1 MRYRIYL
8 SIFLFLTVIEF
19 SNGQALPGENG
30 NMPGVESSWFP
41 SRQHAFVFRN
51 WTLVPVDRLAKVL
64 ETSVENVS
72 AMATSMGLSAQENI
86 EPQWNSSKGYITVL
100 RSNWNL
106 LNYDQLITLLGIT
119 RTELAWRLK
128 EDDFLYVKL
137 GNLKPFCTPLIYE
150 APTKEI
156 GVKALQ
162 ISKWVKEIGNLAF
175 APEKPRFSFLNDFPK
190 QVNEKEIPDHPIL
203 NNGTDSTGFR
213 LRMVSSYC
221 AEFGD
226 PLMDKDLGS
235 FPEGLLYKL
244 AKVGVNAIWLHTVL
258 NTLVA
263 PNGDF
268 PGSADAPKRIEGLKK
283 LVKRAARFGIGI
295 YLYMN
300 EPRGLETRFF
310 ESSENRKRLE
320 GVKETDYAALC
331 TTVPEVR
338 EWLTNS
344 LKTVFQD
351 VPNLAGIFT
360 ITGSENLTSCIS
372 HGKQKE
378 CKRCKDRAY
387 SDIMVE
393 LISAMEKGVKSGNPK
408 ANVIVWDWGWDDRF
422 AETIIKGIPKSCWLM
437 SVSEW
442 SLPIVRGGI
451 QSSVGEY
458 SISSVGPG
466 PRALDHWKIAREA
479 GLKTV
484 AKVQV
489 NSTWEMSI
497 VPALP
502 TMDLV
507 AQHAENLSK
516 ESVTGVM
523 LSWSLG
529 GYPSANIDLFQSWKT
544 GKMEENLNAL
554 SNKYYGE
561 KATPWIR
568 KAWTQFSE
576 GFREYPYHIS
586 TVYQGPQQVGPAN
599 PFYIQP
605 TGMISTMVGF
615 PYDDLNHWKAV
626 YPEKIWADQM
636 VKVAEGFEKGCRTLK
651 DGLKQPGIGDQ
662 KALRVE
668 LDRATA
674 VAIHFSSVANQARFI
689 MARDRFYASTDPKTK
704 QACIVKM
711 RGITMEEIKLV
722 KRMIPI
728 LKKDPYIA
736 FESSNHYYYVPQTLL
751 EKYINLKVVLE
762 RLNKLGN

>member
-1 MRYRIYL
+1 MRTKL
-8 SIFLFLTVIEF
+8 FFSIFLFLLAIQF
-19 SNGQALPGENG
+19 SSGQDLPGEKG
-30 NMPGVESSWFP
+30 TTPAVEFSWFP

-51 WTLVPVDRLAKVL
+51 WTMVPVERLAKVL
-64 ETSVENVS
+64 ETSVENISGLAV
-72 AMATSMGLSAQENI
+72 SMGLPPQDNI
-86 EPQWNSSKGYITVL
+86 EPQWNSSKGYITVI

-106 LNYDQLITLLGIT
+106 LNYDQLVNLLGISC
-119 RTELAWRLK
+119 RELAWRLK

-137 GNLKPFCTPLIYE
+137 GNLKPLCPPLYYVNPDME
-150 APTKEI
+150 MAAKS
-156 GVKALQ
+156 VKIA
-162 ISKWVKEIGNLAF
+162 KWVKEIGNLAF
-175 APEKPRFSFLNDFPK
+175 TPEKPRFSFFNDFPK
-190 QVNEKEIPDHPIL
+190 QLSEKEILEHLPIKH
-203 NNGTDSTGFR
+203 GSDTTGFK

-226 PLMDKDLGS
+226 PLMDNDLGS
-235 FPEGLLYKL
+235 FPEGLLFKL
-244 AKVGVNAIWLHTVL
+244 ANVGVNAIWLHTIL
-258 NTLVA
+258 NTLVI
-263 PNGDF
+263 PDGPF
-268 PGSADAPKRIEGLKK
+268 PGSADAPKRIEGLKN
-283 LVKRAARFGIGI
+283 LVKRASKFGIGV

-310 ESSENRKRLE
+310 ESSEQRKSLE

-331 TTVPEVR
+331 TSVPEVR
-338 EWLTNS
+338 QWLTNS
-344 LKTVFQD
+344 LKTVFQN

-372 HGKQKE
+372 HGKQTE
-378 CKRCKDRAY
+378 CERCKDRTY

-393 LISAMEKGVKSGNPK
+393 LISAMERGVKSGNPK
-408 ANVIVWDWGWDDRF
+408 ADVIVWDWGWDDRF
-422 AETIIKGIPKSCWLM
+422 AESIIKEIPKSCWLM

-451 QSSVGEY
+451 RSTVGEY

-466 PRALDHWKIAREA
+466 PRALDHWKMAREA

-489 NSTWEMSI
+489 NCTWEMSI

-507 AQHAENLSK
+507 AQHADNLSR
-516 ESVTGVM
+516 EAVTGVM

-529 GYPSANIDLFQSWKT
+529 GYPSANIDLFQSWET
-544 GKMEENLNAL
+544 GKMDENLQTL
-554 SNKYYGE
+554 SKKYYGE
-561 KATPWIR
+561 KATPFIR

-599 PFYIQP
+599 PFYIKP

-615 PYDDLNHWKAV
+615 PYDDLSHWKAV

-636 VKVAEGFEKGCRTLK
+636 AKVAEGFEKGCKTLK
-651 DGLKQPGIGDQ
+651 DGLNQPGIKDS

-674 VAIHFSSVANQARFI
+674 VAIHFSSVTNQARFI
-689 MARDRFYASTDPKTK
+689 MARDRYYGSKDPKEK
-704 QACIVKM
+704 QECIVKM
-711 RGITMEEIKLV
+711 RGIIMKEINLV

-728 LKKDPYIA
+728 LKKDSYIA
-736 FESSNHYYYVPQTLL
+736 FESSNHYYYIPQNLL
-751 EKYINLKVVLE
+751 EKYINLKDVLE
-762 RLNKLGN
+762 RLKRLSV

>member
-72 AMATSMGLSAQENI
+72 AMATSMGLPAQENI

-119 RTELAWRLK
+119 RPELAWRLK

-156 GVKALQ
+156 GAKALQ

-203 NNGTDSTGFR
+203 NNGTDYTGFR

-263 PNGDF
+263 PDGDF
-268 PGSADAPKRIEGLKK
+268 PGSADAPKRIEGLKN
-283 LVKRAARFGIGI
+283 LVKRASKFGIGI

-310 ESSENRKRLE
+310 ESSEKRKSLE

-378 CKRCKDRAY
+378 CGRCKDRAY

-466 PRALDHWKIAREA
+466 PRALDHWKTAREA

-489 NSTWEMSI
+489 NCTWEMSI

-554 SNKYYGE
+554 SKKYYGE
-561 KATPWIR
+561 KATPFVR

-576 GFREYPYHIS
+576 AFREYPYHIS

-615 PYDDLNHWKAV
+615 PYDDLSHWKAV

-636 VKVAEGFEKGCRTLK
+636 AKVAEGFEKGCKTLK

-689 MARDRFYASTDPKTK
+689 MARDRFYASKDPKEK
-704 QACIVKM
+704 QEWIGKM
-711 RGITMEEIKLV
+711 RGITREEIRLV

-736 FESSNHYYYVPQTLL
+736 FESSNHYYYVPQYLL
-751 EKYINLKVVLE
+751 EKYINLKNVLE
-762 RLNKLGN
+762 QLNR

>member
-1 MRYRIYL
+1 MRTKLYFSILLIFSLIQL
-8 SIFLFLTVIEF
+8 SYCDD
-19 SNGQALPGENG
+19 LPGEK
-30 NMPGVESSWFP
+30 GVIPAVQYSWFP
-41 SRQHAFVFRN
+41 SRLHAFVFRN
-51 WTLVPVDRLAKVL
+51 WTLVPDDRLAKVL
-64 ETSVENVS
+64 ETSVENVTEL
-72 AMATSMGLSAQENI
+72 AASMGLPPQVNI
-86 EPQWNSSKGYITVL
+86 ENQWSTSKGYITLV

-106 LNYDQLITLLGIT
+106 LNYDQLLTLLGIS
-119 RTELAWRLK
+119 RKEMAWRLK

-137 GNLKPFCTPLIYE
+137 GNLKPFCAPLIYE
-150 APTKEI
+150 APTKDMLA
-156 GVKALQ
+156 KASQ
-162 ISKWVKEIGNLAF
+162 ISKWVKEIGDLAF
-175 APEKPRFSFLNDFPK
+175 APEIPRFSFLNDFPK
-190 QVNEKEIPDHPIL
+190 QVSEKEIMKQEQF
-203 NNGTDSTGFR
+203 NGKTNSAGFS

-226 PLMDKDLGS
+226 PLMDPNLGS
-235 FPEGLLYKL
+235 FPEGLLFRL

-263 PNGDF
+263 SDGAF
-268 PGSADAPKRIEGLKK
+268 PGSADAPKRIEGLKN
-283 LVKRAARFGIGI
+283 LVKRASRFGIGV

-310 ESSENRKRLE
+310 ESSDLSKSFE
-320 GVKETDYAALC
+320 GVKETNYAALC
-331 TTVPEVR
+331 TSVPEVR
-338 EWLTNS
+338 QWLTNS

-378 CKRCKDRAY
+378 CERCKDRTY
-387 SDIMVE
+387 SDIMIE
-393 LISAMEKGVKSGNPK
+393 LISSMEKGVKSGNPK

-451 QSSVGEY
+451 QSTVGEY

-466 PRALDHWKIAREA
+466 PRAKNHWKIARAA

-507 AQHAENLSK
+507 ARHAENLSM
-516 ESVTGVM
+516 ESVTGMM

-529 GYPSANIDLFQSWKT
+529 GYPSANIDLFHSWKT
-544 GKMEENLNAL
+544 GKMDDNLNAL
-554 SNKYYGE
+554 SKKYYGE
-561 KATPWIR
+561 KATPFIR
-568 KAWTQFSE
+568 KAWTEFSE
-576 GFREYPYHIS
+576 GFKEFPFHIS
-586 TVYQGPQQVGPAN
+586 TLYLGPQQMGPAN

-605 TGMISTMVGF
+605 TGMMATMAGI
-615 PYDDLNHWKAV
+615 PYDDLNHWRAV
-626 YPEKIWADQM
+626 YPAKIWADQM
-636 VKVAEGFEKGCRTLK
+636 SKVAQGFAKGCRTLEDAIKQSKGEAKK
-651 DGLKQPGIGDQ
+651 DLET
-662 KALRVE
+662 E
-668 LDRATA
+668 LNRAEA
-674 VAIHFSSVANQARFI
+674 VAIHFASVVNQARFI
-689 MARDRFYASTDPKTK
+689 MARDSFFASMNLKYRRG
-704 QACIVKM
+704 CIEKM
-711 RGITMEEIKLV
+711 QRIAINEIKLV

-728 LKKDPYIA
+728 VKNDPYIA
-736 FESSNHYYYVPQTLL
+736 FESSNHYYYVPQNLL
-751 EKYINLKVVLE
+751 EKYINLKEVLE
-762 RLNKLGN
+762 RLNKLRV